1 MKHKK
6 KIIILA
12 IISLL
17 VPGFLPHGFINSNKT
32 VVNNLSSHAELCCCG
47 NVASSCSDCCCSE
60 DHVETENRGKYTVTI
75 NACGG
80 TSTDIITIS
89 KLNYLSPLSS
99 FAKYISVTTMA
110 ETATLQ
116 FNDALRRQPYKP
128 PKLQLHSNHT

>member
-17 VPGFLPHGFINSNKT
+17 VPGFLPHGFININKT

-80 TSTDIITIS
+80 TSTDIITVS
-89 KLNYLSPLSS
+89 KLNYFNSVS
-99 FAKYISVTTMA
+99 AVINYIPVASLA
-110 ETATLQ
+110 ETTSLQ
-116 FNDALRRQPYKP
+116 WVDILIKLPYKP
-128 PKLQLHSNHT
+128 PKLQLLTNLT